1 MTFESNL
8 LKKSDKKDNCF
19 LLNNMLIV
27 FFDVL
32 HIFVEIC
39 PRLEKY

>member
-27 FFDVL
+27 FFLMFYIYLSKSV
-32 HIFVEIC
+32 HA
-39 PRLEKY
+39 